1 MKKGAIKMTVE
12 TVIQL
17 INGVGFPI
25 AACIAMGAYVM
36 YTKKAE
42 IKRTEN
48 ADKKTEKTLGEVKA
62 AIENNTTVIKMLVDI
77 LLKGEKNDDT

>member
-1 MKKGAIKMTVE
+1 MTVD

-42 IKRTEN
+42 IKRTED
-48 ADKKTEKTLGEVKA
+48 ADEKTEKTLGEVKA
-62 AIENNTTVIKMLVDI
+62 AVENNTTVIKLLVDI
-77 LLKGEKNDDT
+77 LLKKEEKGEEE

>member
-1 MKKGAIKMTVE
+1 MTVD

-36 YTKKAE
+36 YAKKAE
-42 IKRTEN
+42 IKRTED
-48 ADKKTEKTLGEVKA
+48 ADEKTEKTLGEVKA

-77 LLKGEKNDDT
+77 LLKGEKKDDT

>member
-1 MKKGAIKMTVE
+1 MTVD

-42 IKRTEN
+42 IKRTED

-77 LLKGEKNDDT
+77 LLKGEKKDDT

>member
-1 MKKGAIKMTVE
+1 MTVD

-36 YTKKAE
+36 FSKKAE
-42 IKRTEN
+42 IKRTKD
-48 ADKKTEKTLGEVKA
+48 ADANTEKTLGEVKS

-77 LLKGEKNDDT
+77 LLKGEEKDDA

>member
-1 MKKGAIKMTVE
+1 MSMDAI
-12 TVIQL
+12 IQL

-42 IKRTEN
+42 IKRTED
-48 ADKKTEKTLGEVKA
+48 ADKKTEQTLGEVKA
-62 AIENNTTVIKMLVDI
+62 AVENNTTVIKMLVDI
-77 LLKGEKNDDT
+77 LLQREEKGEDE

>member
-1 MKKGAIKMTVE
+1 MTVD

-42 IKRTEN
+42 IKRTED
-48 ADKKTEKTLGEVKA
+48 ADEKTERTLGEVKA
-62 AIENNTTVIKMLVDI
+62 AVENNTTVIKMLVDI
-77 LLKGEKNDDT
+77 LLKREEKGEEE

>member
-1 MKKGAIKMTVE
+1 MTVD

-42 IKRTEN
+42 IKRTED
-48 ADKKTEKTLGEVKA
+48 ADAKTEKTLNEVKA
-62 AIENNTTVIKMLVDI
+62 AVENNTTVIKMLVDI
-77 LLKGEKNDDT
+77 LLKGDENDDA

>member
-1 MKKGAIKMTVE
+1 MSMDAI
-12 TVIQL
+12 IQL

-42 IKRTEN
+42 IKRTED
-48 ADKKTEKTLGEVKA
+48 ADKKTEQTLGEVKA
-62 AIENNTTVIKMLVDI
+62 TVENNTTVIKMLVDV
-77 LLKGEKNDDT
+77 LLQRKEKGEDE

>member
-1 MKKGAIKMTVE
+1 MSMDAI
-12 TVIQL
+12 IQL

-42 IKRTEN
+42 IKRTED
-48 ADKKTEKTLGEVKA
+48 ADQKTEKTLGEVKA
-62 AIENNTTVIKMLVDI
+62 AVENNTTVIKLLVDI
-77 LLKGEKNDDT
+77 FLKREEEGEDE

>member
-1 MKKGAIKMTVE
+1 MTVE

-25 AACIAMGAYVM
+25 AACIAMGAYVI

-42 IKRTEN
+42 IKRTED
-48 ADKKTEKTLGEVKA
+48 ADEKTEKTLGEVKA

>member
-1 MKKGAIKMTVE
+1 MSMDAI
-12 TVIQL
+12 IQL

-42 IKRTEN
+42 IKRTED
-48 ADKKTEKTLGEVKA
+48 ADRKTEKTLGEVKA
-62 AIENNTTVIKMLVDI
+62 AVENNTTVIKLLVDI
-77 LLKGEKNDDT
+77 LLKKEEKGEEEE

>member
-1 MKKGAIKMTVE
+1 MSMDAI
-12 TVIQL
+12 IQL

-42 IKRTEN
+42 IKRTED
-48 ADKKTEKTLGEVKA
+48 ADEKTEKTLGEVKA
-62 AIENNTTVIKMLVDI
+62 AVENNTTVIKLLVDI
-77 LLKGEKNDDT
+77 LLKRDEKGEDE

>member
-1 MKKGAIKMTVE
+1 MSMDAI
-12 TVIQL
+12 IQL

-42 IKRTEN
+42 IKRTED
-48 ADKKTEKTLGEVKA
+48 ADQKTEKTLGEVKA
-62 AIENNTTVIKMLVDI
+62 AVENNTTVIKLLVDI
-77 LLKGEKNDDT
+77 LLKREEEGEDE

>member
-1 MKKGAIKMTVE
+1 MSMDAI
-12 TVIQL
+12 IQL

-42 IKRTEN
+42 IKRTEDAN
-48 ADKKTEKTLGEVKA
+48 QKTEKTLGEVKA
-62 AIENNTTVIKMLVDI
+62 AVENNTTVIKLLVDI
-77 LLKGEKNDDT
+77 LLKREEEGEDE

>member
-1 MKKGAIKMTVE
+1 MTVD
-12 TVIQL
+12 TIIQL

-42 IKRTEN
+42 IKRTED
-48 ADKKTEKTLGEVKA
+48 ADAKTEKTLGEVKA
-62 AIENNTTVIKMLVDI
+62 AVENNTTVIKMLIDI
-77 LLKGEKNDDT
+77 ILKRDEEGEDK

>member
-1 MKKGAIKMTVE
+1 MTVD

-42 IKRTEN
+42 IKRTKD
-48 ADKKTEKTLGEVKA
+48 ADEKTEKTLGEVKA

-77 LLKGEKNDDT
+77 LLKGEKKDDT

>member
-1 MKKGAIKMTVE
+1 MTVE

-42 IKRTEN
+42 IKRTEDAN
-48 ADKKTEKTLGEVKA
+48 EKTEKTLGEVKA

>member
-1 MKKGAIKMTVE
+1 MSMDAI
-12 TVIQL
+12 IQL

-42 IKRTEN
+42 IKRTED
-48 ADKKTEKTLGEVKA
+48 ADQKTEKTLGEVKA
-62 AIENNTTVIKMLVDI
+62 AVENNTTVIKLLVDI
-77 LLKGEKNDDT
+77 LLKKEEKGEEEE

>member
-1 MKKGAIKMTVE
+1 MTVE

-42 IKRTEN
+42 IKRTED
-48 ADKKTEKTLGEVKA
+48 ADEKTKKTLGEVKA

-77 LLKGEKNDDT
+77 LLKGEKEDDT

>member
-1 MKKGAIKMTVE
+1 MTVD

-36 YTKKAE
+36 CTKKAE

-48 ADKKTEKTLGEVKA
+48 ADANTEKTLGEVKS

-77 LLKGEKNDDT
+77 LLKREEEGEDE

>member
-1 MKKGAIKMTVE
+1 MSMDAI
-12 TVIQL
+12 IQL

-42 IKRTEN
+42 IKRTED
-48 ADKKTEKTLGEVKA
+48 ADQKTEKTLGEVKA
-62 AIENNTTVIKMLVDI
+62 AVENNTTVIKLLVDI
-77 LLKGEKNDDT
+77 FLKKEEKGEEE

>member
-1 MKKGAIKMTVE
+1 MSMDAIV
-12 TVIQL
+12 QL

-42 IKRTEN
+42 IKRTED
-48 ADKKTEKTLGEVKA
+48 ADQKTEKTLGEVKA
-62 AIENNTTVIKMLVDI
+62 AVENNTTAIKLLIDI
-77 LLKGEKNDDT
+77 LLKREEKGEDE

>member
-1 MKKGAIKMTVE
+1 MSMDAI
-12 TVIQL
+12 IQL

-42 IKRTEN
+42 IKRTKD
-48 ADKKTEKTLGEVKA
+48 ADQKTEKTLGEVKA
-62 AIENNTTVIKMLVDI
+62 AVENNTTVIKLLVDI
-77 LLKGEKNDDT
+77 LLKREEEGEDE

>member
-1 MKKGAIKMTVE
+1 MTVD

-42 IKRTEN
+42 IKRTED
-48 ADKKTEKTLGEVKA
+48 ADEKTEKTLGEVKA

-77 LLKGEKNDDT
+77 LLKGEKKDDT

>member
-1 MKKGAIKMTVE
+1 MTVE

-42 IKRTEN
+42 IKRTED
-48 ADKKTEKTLGEVKA
+48 ADEKTEKTLGEVKA

-77 LLKGEKNDDT
+77 FLKGEQKDDT

>member
-1 MKKGAIKMTVE
+1 MSMDAI
-12 TVIQL
+12 IQL

-42 IKRTEN
+42 IKRTED
-48 ADKKTEKTLGEVKA
+48 ADQKTKKTLGEVKA
-62 AIENNTTVIKMLVDI
+62 AVENNTTVIKLLVDI
-77 LLKGEKNDDT
+77 LLKKEEKGEEEE

>member
-1 MKKGAIKMTVE
+1 MTVD

-42 IKRTEN
+42 IKRT
-48 ADKKTEKTLGEVKA
+48 ADADEKTEKTLGEVKA

-77 LLKGEKNDDT
+77 LLKGEKKDDT

>member
-1 MKKGAIKMTVE
+1 MTVE

-42 IKRTEN
+42 IKRTED
-48 ADKKTEKTLGEVKA
+48 ADEKTKKTLGEVKA

>member
-1 MKKGAIKMTVE
+1 MTVD

-36 YTKKAE
+36 FSKKAE

-48 ADKKTEKTLGEVKA
+48 SDANTEKTLGEVKS
-62 AIENNTTVIKMLVDI
+62 AIENNTTVIKMLADI
-77 LLKGEKNDDT
+77 LLKGGGKDDA

>member
-1 MKKGAIKMTVE
+1 MTVE

-42 IKRTEN
+42 IKRTED
-48 ADKKTEKTLGEVKA
+48 ADEKTKKTLGEVKA

-77 LLKGEKNDDT
+77 LLKGEKKDDT

>member
-1 MKKGAIKMTVE
+1 MTVE

-42 IKRTEN
+42 IKRTKD
-48 ADKKTEKTLGEVKA
+48 ADEKTEKTLGEVKA

-77 LLKGEKNDDT
+77 LLKGEKKDDT

>member
-1 MKKGAIKMTVE
+1 MSMDAI
-12 TVIQL
+12 IQL

-42 IKRTEN
+42 IKRTED
-48 ADKKTEKTLGEVKA
+48 ADANTEKTLGEVKS

-77 LLKGEKNDDT
+77 LLKGEDKNDA